1 MQSLKEVMRG
11 NLLVFTVGDV
21 LRQLS
26 MFITFPFFSL
36 YVVALGGSMVD
47 IGIVNSL
54 RPFTGLFLYPIAGY
68 ISDRYSKVKIIGYTG
83 YLSAALWGIFIFARD
98 WRWIA
103 VGNFLLGLLTFYFP
117 ASNALMASSIPEDK
131 RALGYSLWLGIPMT
145 IGIFSPLAGG
155 YLIDVWGIETAMRFL
170 YGLTLVIGVLI
181 ATMNMR
187 YLKEPPVKE
196 SDNSVNLIEV
206 LKESYKGMF
215 EMLRWLP
222 SNLRAYGLMLVL
234 GFLLNNMVSS
244 YWVIYT
250 TQSLGLT
257 VVQWGSVLLIASVIN
272 VILIVPAGMLVDRVG
287 PKRVLTWSL
296 LLGAVPMLLFRYATS
311 FAYIAALLVIMT
323 VANSFLMSGAPA
335 YMTHSV
341 PPERRG
347 QVMSA
352 LGMGMLFINTRGG
365 GGGGPGMG
373 TLLTIPSIIGAILGG
388 FVYGYNPNLLW
399 MSFGIALI
407 ISAVISD
414 RFL

>member
-11 NLLVFTVGDV
+11 NLLIFTIGDV

-36 YVVALGGSMVD
+36 YVAALGGSMVD

-54 RPFTGLFLYPIAGY
+54 RPLTGLFLYPVAGY
-68 ISDRYSKVKIIGYTG
+68 LSDRYSKVKIIGYTG
-83 YLSAALWGIFIFARD
+83 FLSAALWSLFIFARD

-103 VGNFLLGLLTFYFP
+103 VGNFLLGFMTFYFP
-117 ASNALMASSIPEDK
+117 AFNALMASSIPEDK
-131 RALGYSLWLGIPMT
+131 RALGYSLWLAIPMA

-155 YLIDVWGIETAMRFL
+155 YLISIWGIKAAMRFL
-170 YGLTLVIGVLI
+170 YGLTLLVGLFI
-181 ATMNMR
+181 AFMNMR

-196 SDNSVNLIEV
+196 YEDSRNLIGV

-222 SNLRAYGLMLVL
+222 RNLKAFGLMLVL

-244 YWVIYT
+244 YWVIYVI
-250 TQSLGLT
+250 QSLGLSA
-257 VVQWGSVLLIASVIN
+257 VQWGLILLVASVIN
-272 VILIVPAGMLVDRVG
+272 VLLMIPAGMLVDRIG
-287 PKRVLTWSL
+287 PKRVLTWAL
-296 LLGAVPMLLFRYATS
+296 LLGAVPMLLFKYATT
-311 FAYIAALLVIMT
+311 FVYITALLVIMT

-347 QVMSA
+347 RVMSA

-373 TLLTIPSIIGAILGG
+373 TLLTIPSIIGSILGG
-388 FVYGYNPNLLW
+388 FVYSYNPNLLW
-399 MSFGIALI
+399 MSFGVALVL
-407 ISAVISD
+407 SAVISD

>member
-11 NLLVFTVGDV
+11 NLLIFTIGDV
-21 LRQLS
+21 VRQLS
-26 MFITFPFFSL
+26 MFITFPYFSL

-54 RPFTGLFLYPIAGY
+54 RPLTGLFLYPVAGY

-83 YLSAALWGIFIFARD
+83 ILSGVLWSIFIFARD

-131 RALGYSLWLGIPMT
+131 RALGYSLWLAIPMAT
-145 IGIFSPLAGG
+145 GILSPLAGG
-155 YLIDVWGIETAMRFL
+155 YLISIWGVKAAMRFL
-170 YGLTLVIGVLI
+170 YGLTFVVGLFI
-181 ATMNMR
+181 AFMNLK

-196 SDNSVNLIEV
+196 YKNSLNLIGV
-206 LKESYKGMF
+206 LKESYRGMF

-222 SNLRAYGLMLVL
+222 RNLKAFGLMLVL
-234 GFLLNNMVSS
+234 GFLLNNMVSN
-244 YWVIYT
+244 YWVIYA
-250 TQSLGLT
+250 TQSLGLEPI
-257 VVQWGSVLLIASVIN
+257 QWGMVLLIASVFN
-272 VILIVPAGMLVDRVG
+272 VVLMIPAGMLVDRMG
-287 PKRVLTWSL
+287 PKRVLTWAL
-296 LLGAVPMLLFRYATS
+296 LLGAVPMLLFRFATS
-311 FAYIAALLVIMT
+311 FVYVTTLLVVMT

-347 QVMSA
+347 RVMSA
-352 LGMGMLFINTRGG
+352 LGQGMLFINTRGG

-373 TLLTIPSIIGAILGG
+373 TLLTIPSIIGSVIGG

-399 MSFGIALI
+399 MSFGVALI
-407 ISAVISD
+407 LSAVISD

>member
-11 NLLVFTVGDV
+11 NLLIFTIGDL

-54 RPFTGLFLYPIAGY
+54 RPLTGLFLYPVAGY

-83 YLSAALWGIFIFARD
+83 FLSAALWSLFIFARD

-103 VGNFLLGLLTFYFP
+103 VGNLLLGLMTFYFP
-117 ASNALMASSIPEDK
+117 AFNALIALSIPEDK
-131 RALGYSLWLGIPMT
+131 RALGYSLWLAIPMA

-155 YLIDVWGIETAMRFL
+155 YLISIWGIKAAMRFL
-170 YGLTLVIGVLI
+170 YGLTLVVGLFI
-181 ATMNMR
+181 AFMNMR

-196 SDNSVNLIEV
+196 YENSRNLIGV

-222 SNLRAYGLMLVL
+222 RNLKAFGLMLVL

-244 YWVIYT
+244 YWVIYV
-250 TQSLGLT
+250 TQSLGLSA
-257 VVQWGSVLLIASVIN
+257 VQWGLILLVASVIN
-272 VILIVPAGMLVDRVG
+272 VLLMIPAGMLVDRIG
-287 PKRVLTWSL
+287 PKRVLTWAL
-296 LLGAVPMLLFRYATS
+296 LLGAVPMLLFKYATT
-311 FAYIAALLVIMT
+311 FVYITALLVIMT

-347 QVMSA
+347 RVMSA

-373 TLLTIPSIIGAILGG
+373 TLLTIPSIIGSILGG
-388 FVYGYNPNLLW
+388 FVYSYNPNLLW
-399 MSFGIALI
+399 MSFGVALVL
-407 ISAVISD
+407 SAVISD

>member
-36 YVVALGGSMVD
+36 YVVALGGSIVD

-54 RPFTGLFLYPIAGY
+54 RPLTGLFLYPVAGY

-83 YLSAALWGIFIFARD
+83 ILSAVLWSIFIFAQD

-131 RALGYSLWLGIPMT
+131 RALGYSLWLAIPMAV
-145 IGIFSPLAGG
+145 GIFSPLAGG
-155 YLIDVWGIETAMRFL
+155 YIISLWGVTTAMRFL
-170 YGLTLVIGVLI
+170 YGLTFVVGLFI
-181 ATMNMR
+181 AFMNMK

-196 SDNSVNLIEV
+196 SEDSKNLFGV
-206 LKESYKGMF
+206 LKESYKGMI

-222 SNLRAYGLMLVL
+222 SNLRAFGLMLVL

-244 YWVIYT
+244 YWVIYV
-250 TQSLGLT
+250 TQSLGLST
-257 VVQWGSVLLIASVIN
+257 VQWGMVLLAASVIN
-272 VILIVPAGMLVDRVG
+272 VALMVPAGMLVDRLG
-287 PKRVLTWSL
+287 PKRVLTWAL
-296 LLGAVPMLLFRYATS
+296 LIGAVPMLLLRYATK
-311 FAYIAALLVIMT
+311 FVCVTVPVVIMP
-323 VANSFLMSGAPA
+323 VAISLPMSGAPA
-335 YMTHSV
+335 YLPHSV

-373 TLLTIPSIIGAILGG
+373 TLLTIPSIVGSILGG

-399 MSFGIALI
+399 MSFGVALL
-407 ISAVISD
+407 ISAVLSD

>member
-11 NLLVFTVGDV
+11 NLLVFTIGDV

-54 RPFTGLFLYPIAGY
+54 RPLTGLFLYPVAGY
-68 ISDRYSKVKIIGYTG
+68 ISDRYSKIKIIGYTG
-83 YLSAALWGIFIFARD
+83 ILSAVLWSFFIFARD

-131 RALGYSLWLGIPMT
+131 RALGYSMWLAIPMA

-155 YLIDVWGIETAMRFL
+155 YLISVWGITTAMRFL
-170 YGLTLVIGVLI
+170 YILTFVVGLFI
-181 ATMNMR
+181 AFMNMK
-187 YLKEPPVKE
+187 YLEEPPVKE
-196 SDNSVNLIEV
+196 FEDSRNLFGV

-222 SNLRAYGLMLVL
+222 SNLRAFGLMLVL

-244 YWVIYT
+244 YWVIYV
-250 TQSLGLT
+250 TQSLGLST
-257 VVQWGSVLLIASVIN
+257 VQWGMVLLAASVIN
-272 VILIVPAGMLVDRVG
+272 VALMVPAGMLVDRLG
-287 PKRVLTWSL
+287 PKRVLTWAL
-296 LLGAVPMLLFRYATS
+296 LIGAVPMLLFRYATTLV
-311 FAYIAALLVIMT
+311 FVTVLLVIMT

-399 MSFGIALI
+399 MSFGVALI
-407 ISAVISD
+407 LSAVLSD

>member
-1 MQSLKEVMRG
+1 MQSFKEVMRG
-11 NLLVFTVGDV
+11 NLLIFTIGDV

-54 RPFTGLFLYPIAGY
+54 RPLTGLFLYPIAGY

-83 YLSAALWGIFIFARD
+83 FLSAALWSIFIFAKD

-103 VGNFLLGLLTFYFP
+103 VGNLLLGLMTFYFP
-117 ASNALMASSIPEDK
+117 AFNALMASSIPEEK
-131 RALGYSLWLGIPMT
+131 RALGYSLWLAIPMAV
-145 IGIFSPLAGG
+145 GIFSPLAGG
-155 YLIDVWGIETAMRFL
+155 YLISIWGIKIAMRFL
-170 YGLTLVIGVLI
+170 YGLTFIVTLFI
-181 ATMNMR
+181 AFMNLR
-187 YLKEPPVKE
+187 YLKEPPVKDRE
-196 SDNSVNLIEV
+196 DSSRLVGV
-206 LKESYKGMF
+206 LKLSYKGIF

-222 SNLRAYGLMLVL
+222 SNLRAFGLMLVL

-244 YWVIYT
+244 YWVIYA
-250 TQSLGLT
+250 TQSLGLSA
-257 VVQWGSVLLIASVIN
+257 VQWGIVLLIASVIN
-272 VILIVPAGMLVDRVG
+272 VVLMVPAGMLVDRMG
-287 PKRVLTWSL
+287 PKRVMTWAL
-296 LLGAVPMLLFRYATS
+296 LLGAVPMLLFRYATT
-311 FAYIAALLVIMT
+311 FVYITALLVIMT

-335 YMTHSV
+335 YMTQSV

-352 LGMGMLFINTRGG
+352 LGQGMLFINTRGG

-373 TLLTIPSIIGAILGG
+373 TLLTIPSIIGSILGG
-388 FVYGYNPNLLW
+388 FMYGYNPNLLW
-399 MSFGIALI
+399 MSFGVTLVL
-407 ISAVISD
+407 SAVLSD

>member
-1 MQSLKEVMRG
+1 
-11 NLLVFTVGDV
+11 
-21 LRQLS
+21 
-26 MFITFPFFSL
+26 
-36 YVVALGGSMVD
+36 MVD
-47 IGIVNSL
+47 IWIVNSL
-54 RPFTGLFLYPIAGY
+54 RPLTGLFLYPVAGY

-83 YLSAALWGIFIFARD
+83 ILSAVLWSIFIFAQD

-131 RALGYSLWLGIPMT
+131 RALGYSLWLAIPMAV
-145 IGIFSPLAGG
+145 GIFSPLAGG
-155 YLIDVWGIETAMRFL
+155 YLVSIWGIKTAMRFL
-170 YGLTLVIGVLI
+170 YGLTFVVGLFI
-181 ATMNMR
+181 AFMNMK
-187 YLKEPPVKE
+187 YLEEPPVKE
-196 SDNSVNLIEV
+196 FEDSRNLFGV

-222 SNLRAYGLMLVL
+222 SNLRAFGLMLVL

-244 YWVIYT
+244 YWVIYV
-250 TQSLGLT
+250 TQSLGLST
-257 VVQWGSVLLIASVIN
+257 VQWGLILVVASVIN
-272 VILIVPAGMLVDRVG
+272 VVLMVPAGMLVDRLG
-287 PKRVLTWSL
+287 PKRVLTWAL
-296 LLGAVPMLLFRYATS
+296 LIGAVPMLLFRYATTLV
-311 FAYIAALLVIMT
+311 YVTVLLVVMT

-399 MSFGIALI
+399 MSFGVALL
-407 ISAVISD
+407 ISAIISD

>member
-11 NLLVFTVGDV
+11 NLLVFTIGDV

-54 RPFTGLFLYPIAGY
+54 RPLTGLFLYPVAGY

-83 YLSAALWGIFIFARD
+83 ILSAALWSIFIFARD

-131 RALGYSLWLGIPMT
+131 RALGYSLWLAIPMAV
-145 IGIFSPLAGG
+145 GIFSPLAGG
-155 YLIDVWGIETAMRFL
+155 YIIGLWGIINAMKFL
-170 YGLTLVIGVLI
+170 YGLTFVVGLFI
-181 ATMNMR
+181 AFMNMK

-196 SDNSVNLIEV
+196 FEDSRNLFGV

-222 SNLRAYGLMLVL
+222 SNLRAFGLMLVL

-244 YWVIYT
+244 YWVIYV
-250 TQSLGLT
+250 TQSLGLSA
-257 VVQWGSVLLIASVIN
+257 VQWGMVLLVASVIN
-272 VILIVPAGMLVDRVG
+272 VILMVPAGLLVDRLG
-287 PKRVLTWSL
+287 PKRVLTWAL
-296 LLGAVPMLLFRYATS
+296 LIGAVPMFLFRYATTLV
-311 FAYIAALLVIMT
+311 YVTVLLVIMT
-323 VANSFLMSGAPA
+323 IANSFLMSGAPA

-399 MSFGIALI
+399 MSFGVALL
-407 ISAVISD
+407 ISAVICD

>member
-11 NLLVFTVGDV
+11 NLLVFTIGDV

-54 RPFTGLFLYPIAGY
+54 RPLTGLFLYPVAGY
-68 ISDRYSKVKIIGYTG
+68 VSDRYSKVKIIGYTG
-83 YLSAALWGIFIFARD
+83 ILSAVLWSIFIFARD

-131 RALGYSLWLGIPMT
+131 RALGYSMWLAIPMAV
-145 IGIFSPLAGG
+145 GIFSPLAGG
-155 YLIDVWGIETAMRFL
+155 YVIGLWGVKAAKRFL
-170 YGLTLVIGVLI
+170 YALTFVVGLFI
-181 ATMNMR
+181 AFMNLR
-187 YLKEPPVKE
+187 YLKEPPVE
-196 SDNSVNLIEV
+196 VDENSRNLFGV

-222 SNLRAYGLMLVL
+222 SNLRAFGLMLVL

-244 YWVIYT
+244 YWVIYA
-250 TQSLGLT
+250 TQSLGLSA
-257 VVQWGSVLLIASVIN
+257 VQWGMVLLVASVIN
-272 VILIVPAGMLVDRVG
+272 VVLMVPAGMLVDRLG
-287 PKRVLTWSL
+287 PKRVLTWAL
-296 LLGAVPMLLFRYATS
+296 LIGAVPMFLFRYATTLV
-311 FAYIAALLVIMT
+311 FVTVLLVIMT

-347 QVMSA
+347 RVMSA

-399 MSFGIALI
+399 MSFGVALLL
-407 ISAVISD
+407 SAVISD